1 MAITAEPIHIEEI
14 TRGSGVRQRLTR
26 LTNQSDE
33 PITVKVEDFVQL
45 PEWVEMEELTW
56 GSVLKFGPHE
66 SHDVVVIINTSHQ
79 YFADT
84 DSVDEDKMGPDRT
97 VSHNTQVR
105 IKYESGEETII
116 PIFLPRIVLEMPA
129 FQGIFSIDFGTS
141 NSCYAWR
148 KPLKQAG
155 AAGGGNVAEV
165 SAEVPSVLFFKDVT
179 GSPHFVIGT
188 DARREMKRHSEKT
201 YAYFLS
207 VKRLLGVNK
216 RRPFMVIDASPN
228 VHHQLFDEVQLAAFL
243 IKGILQM
250 AQDELGERVLR
261 IYATFPT
268 LFSRPRKA
276 ALEEALRK
284 ALELLSNDQGA
295 IPRDAVTLE
304 VDEACAAAF
313 GSIYEQ
319 IHEQFAFGDVQG
331 FDKTL
336 IAYDAGGGTTDIAL
350 MDVNVAR
357 EKSGRVLINQKVR
370 GLSGDSFWGGDNV
383 TLETFRLLKVKIAMA
398 LSRHKLAGKQ
408 EEEKSKEAD
417 EDDIWGA
424 PPPDP
429 VQDVWSGDKKP
440 EAEEEA
446 PDEKKEVFFT
456 DDEFTAACELVQEW
470 GSALKL
476 QQSRR
481 VKLPAAVKLL
491 VEEQG
496 KGLDNSEIIDL
507 ARRLEEAVDMLV
519 PTRWTWFADHNQ
531 PRRER
536 KARQVFYELWSE
548 SDAMKIRAVIEKEH
562 RASVLDSL
570 DTLADY
576 AQVPPE
582 IFNEIS
588 IDLREIEDAI
598 EPQVR
603 ATIEKAH
610 GLLERAT
617 EKDKKKSDPA
627 DAPASSG
634 MLGGDTGMLKMPTS
648 LSNMGGGGLVIGG
661 QPAAPGGGAIGTT
674 KPVRVLLAGN
684 SSKLPMIRRIF
695 CDVFQ
700 KPENELFA
708 DSTTG
713 KASVKSITALGCCEV
728 ASLRRAFGKGGLIA
742 LESHDFTE
750 RLPYAIGLSHPDL
763 RIAGFENGFCP
774 LFKRGTAAGE
784 RLFLSSENYFLIF
797 EGLQILEVYADYRD
811 GGEALPL
818 GLFDL
823 TARPSADLT
832 QAEHEE
838 CYDLIQNWCEQN
850 AWQGDPPFG
859 LVLELMPDWD
869 LKLIDPRRNFVYML
883 QSRNDAPDP
892 LRMPFNGLH

>member
-26 LTNQSDE
+26 LTNQSED

-45 PEWVEMEELTW
+45 PEWVELEELTW
-56 GSVLKFGPHE
+56 GSELKFGPHE
-66 SHDVVVIINTSHQ
+66 SRDVVVIINTNHQ

-84 DSVDEDKMGPDRT
+84 DSVDDDKVGPDRT
-97 VSHNTQVR
+97 VSHNSQVR
-105 IKYESGEETII
+105 IKYESGEETVI
-116 PIFLPRIVLEMPA
+116 PIFLPRIILEMPA
-129 FQGIFSIDFGTS
+129 FQGIFGIDFGTS

-148 KPLKQAG
+148 KPLKQHG
-155 AAGGGNVAEV
+155 AAGSGNVAEV
-165 SAEVPSVLFFKDVT
+165 SAEIPSVIFFKDVT
-179 GSPHFVIGT
+179 GSPHYVIGT

-243 IKGILQM
+243 IRGILQM

-261 IYATFPT
+261 VYATFPT
-268 LFSRPRKA
+268 LFSRPRKQ
-276 ALEEALRK
+276 ALEESLRK
-284 ALELLSNDQGA
+284 ALELLSNDQSA

-331 FDKTL
+331 FEKTL

-350 MDVNVAR
+350 MDVSVTR

-383 TLETFRLLKVKIAMA
+383 TLEVFRLLKVKIAMA
-398 LSRHKLAGKQ
+398 LARHKLAGKQ
-408 EEEKSKEAD
+408 EAEKKDEAAD
-417 EDDIWGA
+417 DDIWGA

-429 VQDVWSGDKKP
+429 VQDVWASGGKKP
-440 EAEEEA
+440 ADEAAEEE
-446 PDEKKEVFFT
+446 DKKEVFYA
-456 DDEFTAACELVQEW
+456 DDEFVRACELVQEW
-470 GSALKL
+470 GAALKL
-476 QQSRR
+476 SQSHRI
-481 VKLPAAVKLL
+481 KLAAAVKKL
-491 VEEQG
+491 VEDQG

-507 ARRLEEAVDMLV
+507 AKRLEEAVDMLV

-531 PRRER
+531 PKRER

-548 SDAMKIRAVIEKEH
+548 ADAMKIRAVIEKEH
-562 RASVLDSL
+562 KATVLESL

-576 AQVPPE
+576 ADVPPE
-582 IFNEIS
+582 VFSEIN

-603 ATIEKAH
+603 DTIQKAH

-617 EKDKKKSDPA
+617 EKDRDKKA
-627 DAPASSG
+627 MAAAEAAAASG
-634 MLGGDTGMLKMPTS
+634 MSGADTGILRMPSS
-648 LSNMGGGGLVIGG
+648 LSNLSGMGGGGLVIGG
-661 QPAAPGGGAIGTT
+661 APAAPGGGAIGTT

-684 SSKLPMIRRIF
+684 SSKLPLIRRIF
-695 CDVFQ
+695 CEVFQ

-797 EGLQILEVYADYRD
+797 EGLQILEIYADYRD
-811 GGEALPL
+811 GGMALPL

-859 LVLELMPDWD
+859 LVLDLMPDW
-869 LKLIDPRRNFVYML
+869 
-883 QSRNDAPDP
+883 
-892 LRMPFNGLH
+892 